1 MSLKISTLYLLAYN
15 SFQAI
20 GWFVSLINI
29 LYNLLSTSSI
39 TGTYASAGTLIS
51 QYYMIMIIIIYYSPY
66 SYTPNH

>member
-1 MSLKISTLYLLAYN
+1 MSLKLSTLYLLAYN

-20 GWFVSLINI
+20 GWFVSLIII

-51 QYYMIMIIIIYYSPY
+51 QYIITLVIFIYYYSPY
-66 SYTPNH
+66 SHIHY